1 LAHSF
6 LADGQIAPAVLHLR
20 QALQFSPKNADIR
33 IELAQALARDS
44 QPQEALKILQE
55 GVNGDPRDVTLR
67 AGMAGLLS
75 RLSHPIQ
82 GLEEINQALRI
93 EPNRPELY
101 VVRAALLANEPGF
114 IELGI
119 AGYETALKLNPSL
132 EIARKS
138 LEIARA
144 TKEKALDDAKPFR
157 EQIRTNP
164 QNAEAHYNLGAMEMR
179 AGELESAR
187 QEFARASSL
196 DPGEGQS
203 HINMALIDFIRKDY
217 RSAAG
222 ELQKARECGVSPPAD
237 LVDGVERKVV
247 P

>member
-1 LAHSF
+1 
-6 LADGQIAPAVLHLR
+6 
-20 QALQFSPKNADIR
+20 
-33 IELAQALARDS
+33 
-44 QPQEALKILQE
+44 
-55 GVNGDPRDVTLR
+55 
-67 AGMAGLLS
+67 
-75 RLSHPIQ
+75 
-82 GLEEINQALRI
+82 
-93 EPNRPELY
+93 
-101 VVRAALLANEPGF
+101 
-114 IELGI
+114 
-119 AGYETALKLNPSL
+119 
-132 EIARKS
+132 
-138 LEIARA
+138 
-144 TKEKALDDAKPFR
+144 
-157 EQIRTNP
+157 
-164 QNAEAHYNLGAMEMR
+164 MR